1 MKNGMEVLKF
11 GGSSLVSAEAMQ
23 RVRDVLVARRGTQR
37 IVVCSA
43 MGGVTNALIQI
54 GLKAAQGDADYEGL
68 LDELI
73 ERHRKTLDELE
84 MDANASVRSELN
96 GKFDRLS
103 SLCAG
108 ICLLE
113 ELSAK
118 SMDQLVSFGERL
130 AVPMVEAWL
139 LQAGLQVRRV
149 DARDWIV
156 TNDQFGAAE
165 VDQEASY
172 TNIRRGVQSDAS
184 FEVLIT
190 EGFIGRTANGETT
203 TLGRGGSDYTASLIA
218 SAIEADCLEK
228 STDVPGMLT
237 ADPRMVPEAQVIA
250 EMSYE
255 EAMEL
260 CHFGAKVIYH
270 PTIAPLREKGIP
282 LIVRSTFN
290 SEAPGTRIVSSPAEA
305 VTVRGLSSVDGI
317 ALMTLEGGS
326 LIGRPGFSSRIFSA
340 LAQAGVNVTLITQ
353 SSSENSLT
361 VGIAS
366 SDLDAGLAALQN
378 DLASDITLNRIAP
391 IRVDEALSI
400 VALVGSG
407 MERAIGVSGRAFKA
421 LADAEVNIRAIAQ
434 GSTERNISIVVD
446 TSDVPEALRA
456 LHRAF
461 FDQLVDD
468 QRVQVF
474 CAGVGQ
480 VGREFLHQWAAT
492 KSAIE
497 LELGCELK
505 LVGLANS
512 SSFVLDAQ
520 GLTADVNALKS
531 SNRTQ
536 PVTGTIEVLRAF
548 HALPGRR
555 KIWVDNSAADAVA
568 DAGVEALKLG
578 MGYVCSNKIAAT
590 RSLEDWDVLKASGT
604 RFKNETN
611 VGAALPIL
619 HGLRAMLET
628 GDKIERIEAV
638 LSGSVNY
645 IFSALD
651 EGMKFSDAVRSAG
664 KKGFTE
670 PDARIDLSGT
680 DVARKVLILARMC
693 GAQLN
698 LEDVQV
704 IGFLP
709 QVAFDGDLNGFMA
722 ELDSLGE
729 ALDARAAEATAAG
742 KRLRFVA
749 SYRPETGCSCELK
762 VLDASHPFYAL
773 EGTDNA
779 VSIHSNR
786 YADKPLVIQG
796 AGAGGALTASGVL
809 SDVYAVARWMLTQN
823 NPSS

>member
-1 MKNGMEVLKF
+1 MNERMEVLKF
-11 GGSSLVSAEAMQ
+11 GGSSLVSADAMK
-23 RVRDVLVARRGTQR
+23 RVRDVLVARRSTQR

-43 MGGVTNALIQI
+43 MGGVTNGLIQI
-54 GLKAAQGDADYEGL
+54 GLKAAQGDAGYAEL
-68 LDELI
+68 LDDLI
-73 ERHRKTLDELE
+73 ERHRKTLDELGI
-84 MDANASVRSELN
+84 ASHADVRSELQD
-96 GKFDRLS
+96 KFDRIR
-103 SLCAG
+103 SLCSG

-130 AVPMVEAWL
+130 AVPIVHSWL
-139 LQAGLQVRRV
+139 DMAGLKARRI
-149 DARDWIV
+149 DARDWIS
-156 TNDQFGAAE
+156 TDDQFGAAE
-165 VDQEASY
+165 VNPETSY
-172 TNIRRGVQSDAS
+172 RNIREGVKADDS

-190 EGFIGRTANGETT
+190 EGFIGRTAAGETT

-218 SAIEADCLEK
+218 SAIDADCLEK

-237 ADPRMVPEAQVIA
+237 ADPRMVPDAQVIN

-270 PTIAPLREKGIP
+270 PTIEPLREKGIP

-290 SEAPGTRIVSSPAEA
+290 SEAPGTRILSSPSKAD
-305 VTVRGLSSVDGI
+305 TVRGLSSVDGI

-340 LAQAGVNVTLITQ
+340 LAQAGVNVTFITQ

-361 VGIAS
+361 IGIAA
-366 SDLDAGLAALQN
+366 SDIDAGLTALEH

-407 MERAIGVSGRAFKA
+407 MKREVGVSGRAFKA
-421 LADAEVNIRAIAQ
+421 LADTRVNIRAIAQ
-434 GSTERNISIVVD
+434 GSTERNISIVVE
-446 TSDVPEALRA
+446 TKDVPNALRA
-456 LHRAF
+456 LHNAF
-461 FDQLVDD
+461 FVPRTDQSVY
-468 QRVQVF
+468 VF

-480 VGREFLHQWAAT
+480 VGREFLRQLSDTRAAFE
-492 KSAIE
+492 AEI
-497 LELGCELK
+497 GCEIK

-512 SSFVLDAQ
+512 KSYVLDFN
-520 GLTADVNALKS
+520 GIEENVDVLQRSEFALVANNALDAL
-531 SNRTQ
+531 Q
-536 PVTGTIEVLRAF
+536 AF
-548 HALPGRR
+548 NALPGKR
-555 KIWVDNSAADAVA
+555 KIWVDNSAAASVA

-590 RSLEDWDVLKASGT
+590 RSIKDWYVLQESRQ

-619 HGLRAMLET
+619 HGLRSMIET
-628 GDKIERIEAV
+628 GDRIKRIEAV

-645 IFSALD
+645 IFSSLD
-651 EGMKFSDAVRSAG
+651 RGLKFSDAVLEAVSN
-664 KKGFTE
+664 GFTE

-680 DVARKVLILARMC
+680 DVARKLLILARMC
-693 GAQLN
+693 GDKLT
-698 LEDVQV
+698 LDDVTV
-704 IGFLP
+704 NGFLP
-709 QVAFDGDLNGFMA
+709 DEAFEGDKKRFMA
-722 ELDSLGE
+722 QLDALGE
-729 ALDARAAEATAAG
+729 GVDTLAAKAKDAG
-742 KRLRFVA
+742 KRLRFIA
-749 SYRPETGCSCELK
+749 SWSPKNGCTCALQA
-762 VLDASHPFYAL
+762 LDPDHAFFTL

-779 VSIHSNR
+779 VSILSER
-786 YADKPLVIQG
+786 YAENPLVIQG
-796 AGAGGALTASGVL
+796 AGAGGSLTASGVL

-823 NPSS
+823 AQEL

>member
-11 GGSSLVSAEAMQ
+11 GGSSLVSADAMQ

-43 MGGVTNALIQI
+43 MGGVTNALIQV
-54 GLKAAQGDADYEGL
+54 GLKAAQGDADYADL
-68 LDELI
+68 LDDLI
-73 ERHRKTLDELE
+73 NRHRKTLDDLGMGAE
-84 MDANASVRSELN
+84 ANVRSELK
-96 GKFDRLS
+96 GKFDRLR

-139 LQAGLQVRRV
+139 LESGLQVRRV

-156 TNDQFGAAE
+156 TDDQFGAAE
-165 VDQEASY
+165 VNQEASFN
-172 TNIRRGVQSDAS
+172 NIRRGVQSDYS

-190 EGFIGRTANGETT
+190 EGFIGRTADGETT

-218 SAIEADCLEK
+218 SAIDADCLEK

-237 ADPRMVPEAQVIA
+237 ADPRLVPEAQVIG

-290 SEAPGTRIVSSPAEA
+290 SEAPGTRIVSNPAEA

-317 ALMTLEGGS
+317 ALITLEGGS

-361 VGIAS
+361 VGVAS
-366 SDLDAGLAALQN
+366 SDLDAGVASLQD

-391 IRVDEALSI
+391 IRVDESLSI

-446 TSDVPEALRA
+446 TNDVPEALRA

-461 FDQLVDD
+461 FDQPVNSC
-468 QRVQVF
+468 VQVF

-480 VGREFLHQWAAT
+480 VGHEFLHQWAAN
-492 KSAIE
+492 KSAFE
-497 LELGCELK
+497 SKLGCEIK

-512 SSFVLDAQ
+512 TDFVLDAN
-520 GLTADVNALKS
+520 GLKPDINSLQTLNH
-531 SNRTQ
+531 TQ
-536 PVTGTIEVLRAF
+536 SLTDSLEVLRAF

-568 DAGVEALKLG
+568 DAGVKALKLG

-590 RSLEDWDVLKASGT
+590 RSLEDWDVLQASGD

-619 HGLRAMLET
+619 HGLRSMLET
-628 GDKIERIEAV
+628 GDEIQRIEAV

-651 EGMKFSDAVRSAG
+651 DGVKFSDAVRSAG
-664 KKGFTE
+664 DNGFTE
-670 PDARIDLSGT
+670 PDARVDLSGM

-693 GAQLN
+693 GARLD
-698 LEDVQV
+698 LADVHV
-704 IGFLP
+704 NGFLP
-709 QVAFDGDLNGFMA
+709 ESAFDGDLNGFMA
-722 ELDSLGE
+722 QLDVLGK
-729 ALDARAAEATAAG
+729 AVDARAAEASATG
-742 KRLRFVA
+742 MRLRFVA
-749 SYRPETGCSCELK
+749 SYSPETGCACEVK
-762 VLDASHPFYAL
+762 ALDSSHPFFAL

-779 VSIHSNR
+779 VSVHSKR
-786 YADKPLVIQG
+786 YEDKPLVIQG

-823 NPSS
+823 EPSS

>member
-11 GGSSLVSAEAMQ
+11 GGSSLVSADAMQ
-23 RVRDVLVARRGTQR
+23 RVRDVLVARRGTRR

-54 GLKAAQGDADYEGL
+54 GLKAAQGDAGYADL
-68 LDELI
+68 LDDLI
-73 ERHRKTLDELE
+73 DRHRKTLNDLGMEV
-84 MDANASVRSELN
+84 DATVRSELN
-96 GKFDRLS
+96 GKFDRLR

-139 LQAGLQVRRV
+139 LKAGLYVRRI

-156 TNDQFGAAE
+156 TDDQFGEAE
-165 VDQEASY
+165 VDQGASY
-172 TNIRRGVQSDAS
+172 ANIRRDVQSDDS
-184 FEVLIT
+184 FEILIT
-190 EGFIGRTANGETT
+190 EGFIGRTAEGETT

-237 ADPRMVPEAQVIA
+237 ADPRLVPEAQVIA

-270 PTIAPLREKGIP
+270 PTVAPLREKGIP

-290 SEAPGTRIVSSPAEA
+290 SDAPGTRIVSRPAEA

-317 ALMTLEGGS
+317 ALVTLEGGS

-366 SDLDAGLAALQN
+366 SDLDAGVAALQN

-421 LADAEVNIRAIAQ
+421 LADAKVNIRAIAQ

-461 FDQLVDD
+461 FDQPVAPCI
-468 QRVQVF
+468 QVF

-480 VGREFLHQWAAT
+480 VGRAFLHQWAAT
-492 KSAIE
+492 KSAFE
-497 LELGCELK
+497 SKLGCEIK

-512 SSFVLDAQ
+512 TSFVLDAN
-520 GLTADVNALKS
+520 GLQSNVNALQS
-531 SNRTQ
+531 SNYKRSEADAK
-536 PVTGTIEVLRAF
+536 EVLRAF
-548 HALPGRR
+548 HALPGRH

-590 RSLEDWDVLKASGT
+590 RSLEDWDVLHASSA

-619 HGLRAMLET
+619 HGLRSMLET
-628 GDKIERIEAV
+628 GDAIQRIEAV

-664 KKGFTE
+664 EKGFTE
-670 PDARIDLSGT
+670 PDARIDLSGM

-693 GAQLN
+693 GGRLN
-698 LEDVQV
+698 LADVEV
-704 IGFLP
+704 NGFLP
-709 QVAFDGDLNGFMA
+709 AAAFDGDLNGFMA
-722 ELDSLGE
+722 QLDVLGE
-729 ALDARAAEATAAG
+729 AVDAQAAEAKATG

-749 SYRPETGCSCELK
+749 SYRPETGCACELK
-762 VLDASHPFYAL
+762 ALESSHPFYAL

-823 NPSS
+823 ESSS

>member
-1 MKNGMEVLKF
+1 MEFRMEVLKF

-23 RVRDVLVARRGTQR
+23 RVRDVLIARRGKQR

-54 GLKAAQGDADYEGL
+54 GLKAAQGDSSYEQL
-68 LDELI
+68 LDALI
-73 ERHRKTLDELE
+73 ERHRNTLNELGMDERAAVRLE
-84 MDANASVRSELN
+84 LQE
-96 GKFDRLS
+96 KFDRLR
-103 SLCAG
+103 SLCSG
-108 ICLLE
+108 IHLLE

-130 AVPMVEAWL
+130 AVPMVHAWL
-139 LQAGLQVRRV
+139 DLAGLKTRRV
-149 DARDWIV
+149 DARTWIV
-156 TNDQFGAAE
+156 TDDQFGAAE
-165 VDQEASY
+165 VNRDASY
-172 TNIRRGVQSDAS
+172 RNIRDGVRADES

-190 EGFIGRTANGETT
+190 EGFIGQTSAGETT

-218 SAIEADCLEK
+218 SAIEAECLEK

-237 ADPRMVPEAQVIA
+237 ADPRMVHNAQVID

-270 PTIAPLREKGIP
+270 PTIAPLREKCIP

-290 SEAPGTRIVSSPAEA
+290 SDAPGTRIVSNPAKA

-317 ALMTLEGGS
+317 ALLTLEGGS

-361 VGIAS
+361 VGIAE
-366 SDLDAGLAALQN
+366 SDLDAGLAALES
-378 DLASDITLNRIAP
+378 DLASDITLNRLAP
-391 IRVDEALSI
+391 IRIDEALSI

-421 LADAEVNIRAIAQ
+421 LADSQVNIRAIAQ

-446 TSDVPEALRA
+446 TADVPDALRA
-456 LHRAF
+456 LHQAF
-461 FDQLVDD
+461 FDPSTEHG
-468 QRVQVF
+468 VQVF

-480 VGREFLHQWAAT
+480 VGQEFLRQWMQT
-492 KSAIE
+492 KSA
-497 LELGCELK
+497 LETQLGCAVK
-505 LVGLANS
+505 LVGLSNS
-512 SSFVLDAQ
+512 RSFVLSANGLEANLDALQ
-520 GLTADVNALKS
+520 KSDRAIPATDPMVAL
-531 SNRTQ
+531 N
-536 PVTGTIEVLRAF
+536 AF

-555 KIWVDNSAADAVA
+555 KIYVDNSAAAAVA
-568 DAGVEALKLG
+568 DAGVEALKRG

-590 RSLEDWDVLKASGT
+590 RSVEDWSLLQSSGP

-611 VGAALPIL
+611 VGAALPVL
-619 HGLRAMLET
+619 HSLRTMIET
-628 GDKIERIEAV
+628 GDRIKRIEAV
-638 LSGSVNY
+638 LSGSVNF

-651 EGMKFSDAVRSAG
+651 EGRKFSDAVREAG
-664 KKGFTE
+664 ANGYTE
-670 PDARIDLSGT
+670 PDARIDLSGM

-693 GAQLN
+693 GHELTLN
-698 LEDVQV
+698 DVRV
-704 IGFLP
+704 DGFLP
-709 QVAFDGDLNGFMA
+709 PAAFEGDVEKFMFQ
-722 ELDSLGE
+722 LDDLGE
-729 ALDARAAEATAAG
+729 RVDAMAAGAKGEG

-749 SYRPETGCSCELK
+749 SWSPEMGCSCALES
-762 VLDASHPFYAL
+762 LDASHPFYAL

-779 VSIHSNR
+779 VSILSER
-786 YADKPLVIQG
+786 YADNPLVIQG
-796 AGAGGALTASGVL
+796 AGAGAALTASGVL
-809 SDVYAVARWMLTQN
+809 TDVYAVARWMLTQDAVK
-823 NPSS
+823 

>member
-11 GGSSLVSAEAMQ
+11 GGSSLVSADAMH

-54 GLKAAQGDADYEGL
+54 GLKAAQGDAGYANL
-68 LDELI
+68 LDALI
-73 ERHRKTLDELE
+73 ERHRKTLDDLG
-84 MDANASVRSELN
+84 MAADADVRAELN
-96 GKFDRLS
+96 GKFDRLR

-108 ICLLE
+108 IRLLE

-130 AVPMVEAWL
+130 AVPMVHAWL
-139 LQAGLQVRRV
+139 DEAGLITRRV
-149 DARDWIV
+149 DARDWIA
-156 TNDQFGAAE
+156 TDDQFGAAE
-165 VDQEASY
+165 VDREASSH
-172 TNIRRGVQSDAS
+172 NIRKGVQADDS

-190 EGFIGRTANGETT
+190 EGFIGKTETGDTT

-218 SAIEADCLEK
+218 SAIDAACLEK

-237 ADPRMVPEAQVIA
+237 ADPRMVAEAQVIA

-290 SEAPGTRIVSSPAEA
+290 SEAPGTRIVASPAEA
-305 VTVRGLSSVDGI
+305 VRVRGLSSVDGI

-361 VGIAS
+361 VGIAA
-366 SDLDAGLAALQN
+366 SDLDAGVAALQQ

-461 FDQLVDD
+461 FDQPADGCI
-468 QRVQVF
+468 QVF

-480 VGREFLHQWAAT
+480 VGREFLGQWMKTRSTFEA
-492 KSAIE
+492 
-497 LELGCELK
+497 ELGGEIK

-512 SSFVLDAQ
+512 TSYVMDAN
-520 GLTADVNALKS
+520 GLEPDANALKDS
-531 SNRTQ
+531 GRSRSASDAT
-536 PVTGTIEVLRAF
+536 EVLRAF

-590 RSLEDWDVLKASGT
+590 RSLADWNVLQASGA

-619 HGLRAMLET
+619 HGLRSMLET
-628 GDKIERIEAV
+628 GDRIKRIEAV

-645 IFSALD
+645 IFSSMD
-651 EGMKFSDAVRSAG
+651 GGQNFSNAVRSAG
-664 KKGFTE
+664 QKGYTE
-670 PDARIDLSGT
+670 PDARIDLSGM
-680 DVARKVLILARMC
+680 DVARKILILARMC
-693 GAQLN
+693 GAEVTM
-698 LEDVQV
+698 EDVQV
-704 IGFLP
+704 KGFLP
-709 QVAFDGDLNGFMA
+709 EAAFAGDLNGFVA
-722 ELDSLGE
+722 Q
-729 ALDARAAEATAAG
+729 LDALGTAMDAQAAETRVAG

-749 SYRPETGCSCELK
+749 SYSPETGCACELMA
-762 VLDASHPFYAL
+762 LEPSHPFYAL

-779 VSIHSNR
+779 VSIHSER
-786 YADKPLVIQG
+786 YTDKPLVIQG

-809 SDVYAVARWMLTQN
+809 SDVYAVARWMFTQN
-823 NPSS
+823 ESSS

>member
-1 MKNGMEVLKF
+1 MKNEMEVLKF
-11 GGSSLVSAEAMQ
+11 GGSSLVSADAMQ
-23 RVRDVLVARRGTQR
+23 RARDVLVARRGTQR

-54 GLKAAQGDADYEGL
+54 GLKAAQGDAGYSTL

-73 ERHRKTLDELE
+73 ERHRMTLDDLG
-84 MDANASVRSELN
+84 MAADASVRNELN
-96 GKFDRLS
+96 GKFDRLR

-130 AVPMVEAWL
+130 AVPMVHAWL
-139 LQAGLQVRRV
+139 DEAGLNARRV
-149 DARDWIV
+149 DARDWIA
-156 TNDQFGAAE
+156 TDDQFGAAE
-165 VDQEASY
+165 VNREASSR
-172 TNIRRGVQSDAS
+172 NIREGVQADAS

-190 EGFIGRTANGETT
+190 EGFIGRTADGETT

-228 STDVPGMLT
+228 STDVPGILT

-270 PTIAPLREKGIP
+270 PTIAPLRVKGIP

-290 SEAPGTRIVSSPAEA
+290 SEASGTRIVASPAEA

-361 VGIAS
+361 VGIAA
-366 SDLDAGLAALQN
+366 SDLDAGVAALQQ

-407 MERAIGVSGRAFKA
+407 MKRAVGVSGRAFKA

-446 TSDVPEALRA
+446 TRDVPEALRA
-456 LHRAF
+456 LHRSF
-461 FDQLVDD
+461 FDQPVD
-468 QRVQVF
+468 RCIQVF

-480 VGREFLHQWAAT
+480 VGREFLVQWMKT
-492 KSAIE
+492 KSTFEA
-497 LELGCELK
+497 ELGGEIK

-512 SSFVLDAQ
+512 TSYVMDAN
-520 GLTADVNALKS
+520 GLEPDANALQDS
-531 SNRTQ
+531 GRALSASDAT
-536 PVTGTIEVLRAF
+536 EVLRAF

-568 DAGVEALKLG
+568 GAGIEALKLG

-590 RSLEDWDVLKASGT
+590 RSLADWNVLQASSA

-619 HGLRAMLET
+619 HGLRSMLET
-628 GDKIERIEAV
+628 GDRIKRIEAV
-638 LSGSVNY
+638 LSGSINY
-645 IFSALD
+645 IFSSMD
-651 EGMKFSDAVRSAG
+651 GRQNFSNAVRSAG
-664 KKGFTE
+664 QKGYTE
-670 PDARIDLSGT
+670 PDVRIDLSGM
-680 DVARKVLILARMC
+680 DVARKILILARMC
-693 GAQLN
+693 GAEVTM
-698 LEDVQV
+698 EDVQV
-704 IGFLP
+704 KGFLP
-709 QVAFDGDLNGFMA
+709 EAAFAGNLNGFVAQLDTLGTAMDA
-722 ELDSLGE
+722 E
-729 ALDARAAEATAAG
+729 AAEARASG

-749 SYRPETGCSCELK
+749 SYSPETGCACELMA
-762 VLDASHPFYAL
+762 LEPSHPFYAL

-779 VSIHSNR
+779 VSIHSER
-786 YADKPLVIQG
+786 YTDKPLVIQG

-809 SDVYAVARWMLTQN
+809 SDVYAVARWMFTQN
-823 NPSS
+823 GSSS

>member
-11 GGSSLVSAEAMQ
+11 GGSSLVSADAMQ

-54 GLKAAQGDADYEGL
+54 GLKAAQGDEAYANL
-68 LDELI
+68 LDALI
-73 ERHRKTLDELE
+73 ERHRKTLDDLG
-84 MDANASVRSELN
+84 MAADADVRAELN
-96 GKFDRLS
+96 GKFDRLR

-130 AVPMVEAWL
+130 AVPMVHAWL
-139 LQAGLQVRRV
+139 DEAGLITRRV
-149 DARDWIV
+149 DARDWIA
-156 TNDQFGAAE
+156 TDNQFGAAE
-165 VDQEASY
+165 VDREASSH
-172 TNIRRGVQSDAS
+172 NIREGVQADDS

-190 EGFIGRTANGETT
+190 EGFIGKTETGDTT

-218 SAIEADCLEK
+218 SAIDAACLEK

-290 SEAPGTRIVSSPAEA
+290 SEAPGTRIVASPAEA

-361 VGIAS
+361 VGIAA
-366 SDLDAGLAALQN
+366 SDLDAGVAALQQ

-407 MERAIGVSGRAFKA
+407 MERAIGVSGQAFKA

-461 FDQLVDD
+461 FDQPADECIL
-468 QRVQVF
+468 VF

-480 VGREFLHQWAAT
+480 VGREFLGQWMKT
-492 KSAIE
+492 KSKFEA
-497 LELGCELK
+497 ELGAEIK

-512 SSFVLDAQ
+512 TSYVMDTNGLEPDA
-520 GLTADVNALKS
+520 NALQDS
-531 SNRTQ
+531 GRARSASDAT
-536 PVTGTIEVLRAF
+536 EVLRAF

-568 DAGVEALKLG
+568 DAGIEALKLG

-590 RSLEDWDVLKASGT
+590 RSFADWNVLQASGA

-619 HGLRAMLET
+619 HGLRSMLET
-628 GDKIERIEAV
+628 GDRIKRIEAV

-645 IFSALD
+645 IFSSMD
-651 EGMKFSDAVRSAG
+651 GGQNFSNAVRSAG
-664 KKGFTE
+664 QKGYTE
-670 PDARIDLSGT
+670 PDARIDLSGM
-680 DVARKVLILARMC
+680 DVARKILILARMC
-693 GAQLN
+693 GA
-698 LEDVQV
+698 EVTMKDVQV
-704 IGFLP
+704 KGFLP
-709 QVAFDGDLNGFMA
+709 EAAFAADLNGFVTQLDALGTAMDAQAA
-722 ELDSLGE
+722 E
-729 ALDARAAEATAAG
+729 ARAAE

-749 SYRPETGCSCELK
+749 SYSPETGCACELMA
-762 VLDASHPFYAL
+762 LEPSHPFYAL

-779 VSIHSNR
+779 VSIHSER
-786 YADKPLVIQG
+786 YTDKPLVIQG

-809 SDVYAVARWMLTQN
+809 SDVYAVARWMFTQN
-823 NPSS
+823 ESSS

>member
-1 MKNGMEVLKF
+1 MEVLKF

-23 RVRDVLVARRGTQR
+23 RVRDVLIARRGTQR

-54 GLKAAQGDADYEGL
+54 GLKAAQGDPGHAKL
-68 LDELI
+68 LDDLI
-73 ERHRKTLDELE
+73 QRHRATLDELG
-84 MDANASVRSELN
+84 MDANAPVRSELQE
-96 GKFDRLS
+96 KFDRLR
-103 SLCAG
+103 SLCSG

-130 AVPMVEAWL
+130 AVPMVNAWL
-139 LQAGLQVRRV
+139 DQAGLKTRRV
-149 DARDWIV
+149 DAREWIA
-156 TNDQFGAAE
+156 TDDQFGAAE
-165 VDQEASY
+165 VNRKASY
-172 TNIRRGVQSDAS
+172 QNIQAGVQADDS

-190 EGFIGRTANGETT
+190 EGFIGRTAAGETT

-218 SAIEADCLEK
+218 SAIEAECLEK

-237 ADPRMVPEAQVIA
+237 ADPRMVPGAQVID

-270 PTIAPLREKGIP
+270 PTIAPLRDKGIP

-290 SEAPGTRIVSSPAEA
+290 SEAPGTRIVSQPSKA

-317 ALMTLEGGS
+317 ALLTLEGGS

-361 VGIAS
+361 VGIAE
-366 SDLDAGLAALQN
+366 SDLDAGLAALES
-378 DLASDITLNRIAP
+378 DLASDITLNRLAP
-391 IRVDEALSI
+391 IRVDESLSI
-400 VALVGSG
+400 VALVGTG
-407 MERAIGVSGRAFKA
+407 MERAIGVSGKAFKA
-421 LADAEVNIRAIAQ
+421 LADSRVNIRAIAQ
-434 GSTERNISIVVD
+434 GSTERNISIVVN
-446 TSDVPEALRA
+446 TPDVPEALRA
-456 LHRAF
+456 LHRSF
-461 FDQLVDD
+461 FDEQPEPC
-468 QRVQVF
+468 VQVF

-480 VGREFLHQWAAT
+480 VGREFIGQWANT
-492 KSAIE
+492 KSAME
-497 LELGCELK
+497 AQLGCPIK

-512 SSFVLDAQ
+512 TAFALDSNGLEADLQALHQAEGAQ
-520 GLTADVNALKS
+520 TASNPLEAL
-531 SNRTQ
+531 Q
-536 PVTGTIEVLRAF
+536 AF
-548 HALPGRR
+548 HALPGNR
-555 KIWVDNSAADAVA
+555 KIYVDNSAAESVA

-590 RSLEDWDVLKASGT
+590 RSMEDWRLLQACGP

-619 HGLRAMLET
+619 HGLRSMLET
-628 GDKIERIEAV
+628 GDRIKRIEAV

-651 EGMKFSDAVRSAG
+651 EGVKFSDAVRDAG
-664 KKGFTE
+664 AKGYTE
-670 PDARIDLSGT
+670 PDARMDLSGM

-693 GAQLN
+693 GAELTLN
-698 LEDVQV
+698 EVEV
-704 IGFLP
+704 NGFLP
-709 QVAFDGDLNGFMA
+709 AAAFDGSAEGFMA
-722 ELDSLGE
+722 QLDALGE
-729 ALDARAAEATAAG
+729 RVDAMAAEAKGGG

-749 SYRPETGCSCELK
+749 TWSPETGCSCALK
-762 VLDASHPFYAL
+762 ALDASHAFYAL

-779 VSIHSNR
+779 VSILSDR

-809 SDVYAVARWMLTQN
+809 ADVYAVARWMLTQDAVQ
-823 NPSS
+823 S

>member
-1 MKNGMEVLKF
+1 MEVLKF
-11 GGSSLVSAEAMQ
+11 GGSSLVSADAMQ
-23 RVRDVLVARRGTQR
+23 RVRDVLIARRGTRR

-54 GLKAAQGDADYEGL
+54 GLKAAQGDAGYAEL

-73 ERHRKTLDELE
+73 DRHRKTLDDLGMEA
-84 MDANASVRSELN
+84 DATVRSELQ
-96 GKFDRLS
+96 GKFERLR

-139 LQAGLQVRRV
+139 LQAGLRVRRV

-156 TNDQFGAAE
+156 TDDQFGAAE

-172 TNIRRGVQSDAS
+172 TNICRGVQSDDS

-190 EGFIGRTANGETT
+190 EGFIGRTTNGETT

-237 ADPRMVPEAQVIA
+237 ADPRMVPEAQIIA

-282 LIVRSTFN
+282 LIVRSTFI
-290 SEAPGTRIVSSPAEA
+290 SDAPGTRIVSSPSEA

-317 ALMTLEGGS
+317 ALITLEGGS

-361 VGIAS
+361 IGIAS
-366 SDLDAGLAALQN
+366 SDLDAGVVALQN
-378 DLASDITLNRIAP
+378 DLGSDITLNRIAP

-461 FDQLVDD
+461 FDQPVDSCI
-468 QRVQVF
+468 QLF

-480 VGREFLHQWAAT
+480 VGRAFLNQWAET
-492 KSAIE
+492 KSAFESI
-497 LELGCELK
+497 LGCEIK

-512 SSFVLDAQ
+512 TSFVLDST
-520 GLTADVNALKS
+520 GLKPDANELQPPNYARTAAS
-531 SNRTQ
+531 AT
-536 PVTGTIEVLRAF
+536 EVLHAF
-548 HALPGRR
+548 HALPGQR
-555 KIWVDNSAADAVA
+555 KIWIDNSAADTVA
-568 DAGVEALKLG
+568 DAGVQALKLG

-590 RSLEDWDVLKASGT
+590 RSLEDWDVLQASGA
-604 RFKNETN
+604 RYKNETN

-619 HGLRAMLET
+619 HGLHSMLET
-628 GDKIERIEAV
+628 GDEIQRIEAV
-638 LSGSVNY
+638 LSGSINY

-651 EGMKFSDAVRSAG
+651 DGMKFSDAVRSAG
-664 KKGFTE
+664 DNGFTE
-670 PDARIDLSGT
+670 PDARIDLSGM

-693 GAQLN
+693 GARLN
-698 LEDVQV
+698 LADVEV
-704 IGFLP
+704 NGFLP
-709 QVAFDGDLNGFMA
+709 ESAFDGDLNGFMA
-722 ELDSLGE
+722 QLDVLGRTV
-729 ALDARAAEATAAG
+729 DARVAEASAAG

-749 SYRPETGCSCELK
+749 SYSLKTGCACELK
-762 VLDASHPFYAL
+762 ALDPSHPFYAL

-823 NPSS
+823 EPSL

>member
-11 GGSSLVSAEAMQ
+11 GGSSLVSADAMQ

-54 GLKAAQGDADYEGL
+54 GLKAAQGDAGYTDL
-68 LDELI
+68 LDALT
-73 ERHRKTLDELE
+73 ERHRKTLDDLG
-84 MDANASVRSELN
+84 MAADADVRAELN
-96 GKFDRLS
+96 GKFDRLR

-130 AVPMVEAWL
+130 AVPMVHAWL
-139 LQAGLQVRRV
+139 DEAGLVTRRV
-149 DARDWIV
+149 DARDWIA
-156 TNDQFGAAE
+156 TDDQFGAAE
-165 VDQEASY
+165 VDREASSH
-172 TNIRRGVQSDAS
+172 NIREGVQADDS

-190 EGFIGRTANGETT
+190 EGFIGKTETGDTT

-218 SAIEADCLEK
+218 SAIDATCLEK

-270 PTIAPLREKGIP
+270 PTIAPLQEKGIP

-290 SEAPGTRIVSSPAEA
+290 SEAPGTRIVASPAEA

-361 VGIAS
+361 VGIAA
-366 SDLDAGLAALQN
+366 SDLDAGVAALQQ

-461 FDQLVDD
+461 FNQPADGCI
-468 QRVQVF
+468 QVF

-480 VGREFLHQWAAT
+480 VGREFLGQWMKT
-492 KSAIE
+492 KSTFEA
-497 LELGCELK
+497 ELGGEIK

-512 SSFVLDAQ
+512 TSYVMDAN
-520 GLTADVNALKS
+520 GLEPDANALQDS
-531 SNRTQ
+531 GRARSASDAT
-536 PVTGTIEVLRAF
+536 EVLRAF

-568 DAGVEALKLG
+568 DAGIEALKLG

-590 RSLEDWDVLKASGT
+590 RSLADWNVLRASGA

-619 HGLRAMLET
+619 HGLRSMLET
-628 GDKIERIEAV
+628 GDRIKRIEAV

-645 IFSALD
+645 IFSSMD
-651 EGMKFSDAVRSAG
+651 GGQNFSNAVRSAG
-664 KKGFTE
+664 QKGYTE
-670 PDARIDLSGT
+670 PDARIDLSGM
-680 DVARKVLILARMC
+680 DVARKILILARMC
-693 GAQLN
+693 GADVTM
-698 LEDVQV
+698 EDVQV
-704 IGFLP
+704 KGFLLEA
-709 QVAFDGDLNGFMA
+709 AFAGDLNGFVA
-722 ELDSLGE
+722 Q
-729 ALDARAAEATAAG
+729 LDALGTAMDAQAAEARAAG

-749 SYRPETGCSCELK
+749 SFSPETGCACELMA
-762 VLDASHPFYAL
+762 LESSHPFYAL

-779 VSIHSNR
+779 VSIHSER
-786 YADKPLVIQG
+786 YTDKPLVIQG

-809 SDVYAVARWMLTQN
+809 SDVYAVARWMFTQN
-823 NPSS
+823 ESAS

>member
-1 MKNGMEVLKF
+1 MKNEMEVLKF
-11 GGSSLVSAEAMQ
+11 GGSSLVSADAMQ

-54 GLKAAQGDADYEGL
+54 GLKAAQGDAGYSTL

-73 ERHRKTLDELE
+73 ERHRMTLDDLG
-84 MDANASVRSELN
+84 MAADASVRNELN
-96 GKFDRLS
+96 GKFDRLR

-130 AVPMVEAWL
+130 AVPMVHAWL
-139 LQAGLQVRRV
+139 DEAGLNVRRV
-149 DARDWIV
+149 DARDWIA
-156 TNDQFGAAE
+156 TDDQFGAAE
-165 VDQEASY
+165 VNREASSR
-172 TNIRRGVQSDAS
+172 NIREGVQADAS

-190 EGFIGRTANGETT
+190 EGFIGRTADGETT

-228 STDVPGMLT
+228 STDVPGILT

-270 PTIAPLREKGIP
+270 PTIAPLRVKGIP

-290 SEAPGTRIVSSPAEA
+290 SEASGTRIVASPAEA

-361 VGIAS
+361 VGIAA
-366 SDLDAGLAALQN
+366 SDLDAGVAALQQ

-407 MERAIGVSGRAFKA
+407 MKRAVGVSGRAFKA

-446 TSDVPEALRA
+446 TRDVPEALRA
-456 LHRAF
+456 LHRSF
-461 FDQLVDD
+461 FDQPVD
-468 QRVQVF
+468 RCIQVF

-480 VGREFLHQWAAT
+480 VGREFLVQWMKT
-492 KSAIE
+492 KSTFEA
-497 LELGCELK
+497 ELGGEIK

-512 SSFVLDAQ
+512 TSYVMDAN
-520 GLTADVNALKS
+520 GLEPDANALQDS
-531 SNRTQ
+531 GRALSASDAT
-536 PVTGTIEVLRAF
+536 EVLRAF

-568 DAGVEALKLG
+568 GAGIEALKLG

-590 RSLEDWDVLKASGT
+590 RSLADWNVLQASSA

-619 HGLRAMLET
+619 HGLRSMLET
-628 GDKIERIEAV
+628 GDRIKRIEAV
-638 LSGSVNY
+638 LSGSINY
-645 IFSALD
+645 IFSSMD
-651 EGMKFSDAVRSAG
+651 GRQNFSNAVRSAG
-664 KKGFTE
+664 QKGYTE
-670 PDARIDLSGT
+670 PDVRIDLSGM
-680 DVARKVLILARMC
+680 DVARKILILARMC
-693 GAQLN
+693 GAEVTM
-698 LEDVQV
+698 EDVQV
-704 IGFLP
+704 KGFLP
-709 QVAFDGDLNGFMA
+709 EAAFAGNLNGFVA
-722 ELDSLGE
+722 QLDTLGT
-729 ALDARAAEATAAG
+729 AMDAQAAEARASG

-749 SYRPETGCSCELK
+749 SYSPETGCACELMA
-762 VLDASHPFYAL
+762 LEPSHPFYAL

-779 VSIHSNR
+779 VSIHSER
-786 YADKPLVIQG
+786 YTDKPLVIQG

-809 SDVYAVARWMLTQN
+809 SDVYAVARWMFTQN
-823 NPSS
+823 GSSS